1 MVKQKSKTWVCTICS
16 QSFTRNFSAKRH
28 DINLHGGNGEY
39 VRYMDYEI
47 GRVQGKYYQ
56 NDPAFFKKYSY
67 NYGIPNVNK
76 PTPNFGSEFTQ
87 SDIPNVNK
95 PTPNFGS
102 EFTQSDIPNVNKPT
116 PNFGSEFTQ
125 SDIPNVN
132 KPTPNFGSEFTQSD
146 IPNNEIDS
154 YNYVNSD
161 SFTPPNYDEPPRNTS
176 IFAKAEEIMEI
187 VDQINNLAKDVL
199 NEYQIKQYTRWLL
212 TPYYTNYPHPKTAVE
227 KKLNRFKKTIAITR
241 LKDLFSG

>member
-1 MVKQKSKTWVCTICS
+1 MTKQKSKTWVCTICS

-56 NDPAFFKKYSY
+56 NDPVFFKKYSY
-67 NYGIPNVNK
+67 NYGN
-76 PTPNFGSEFTQ
+76 
-87 SDIPNVNK
+87 
-95 PTPNFGS
+95 
-102 EFTQSDIPNVNKPT
+102 PNVNKPT

-199 NEYQIKQYTRWLL
+199 NEYQIKQYTRRLL
-212 TPYYTNYPHPKTAVE
+212 IPYYTNNPHPKTAVE
-227 KKLNRFKKTIAITR
+227 KNLNRFKKTIAIKR
-241 LKDLFSG
+241 LKDLFRG

>member
-1 MVKQKSKTWVCTICS
+1 MLHLYEIILLIEIWLNKNLKLGSTICS

-67 NYGIPNVNK
+67 NYGN
-76 PTPNFGSEFTQ
+76 
-87 SDIPNVNK
+87 
-95 PTPNFGS
+95 
-102 EFTQSDIPNVNKPT
+102 
-116 PNFGSEFTQ
+116 
-125 SDIPNVN
+125 PNVN

-199 NEYQIKQYTRWLL
+199 NEYQIKQCTRWLL
-212 TPYYTNYPHPKTAVE
+212 TPYYTNNPHPKTAVE

-241 LKDLFSG
+241 LKDLFRG

>member
-1 MVKQKSKTWVCTICS
+1 MAKQKSKTWVCTICS
-16 QSFTRNFSAKRH
+16 QSFTRNSSAKRH

-67 NYGIPNVNK
+67 NYGNPNVNK
-76 PTPNFGSEFTQ
+76 PTPNFGSESTQ
-87 SDIPNVNK
+87 SY
-95 PTPNFGS
+95 
-102 EFTQSDIPNVNKPT
+102 
-116 PNFGSEFTQ
+116 
-125 SDIPNVN
+125 
-132 KPTPNFGSEFTQSD
+132 

-154 YNYVNSD
+154 YNYVNSN